1 MSQDNTAVAGE
12 PSSDTPAEGVK
23 EFAPIQS
30 QDDLN
35 RIVEARLARERAKY
49 ADHEELRKAAERL
62 AEIEDRDKSELQK
75 ANERAE
81 QAERKALEA
90 EQRAAEKEREFLVSQ
105 IAAAKKVPAKYLQG
119 ATAEELE
126 ASADE
131 FLADIQ
137 AISPE
142 RKPGVVPSAGTG
154 DPKPEVASL
163 DTGRARA
170 QALIQNN
177 S

>member
-1 MSQDNTAVAGE
+1 MSEDITAIAGE
-12 PSSDTPAEGVK
+12 PSSDIPADGVK
-23 EFAPIQS
+23 EFTPPQS
-30 QDDLN
+30 QEDLN
-35 RIVEARLARERAKY
+35 KIIEARLARERAKY
-49 ADHEELRKAAERL
+49 ADHAELQKAAERL

-75 ANERAE
+75 ANERTE

-90 EQRAAEKEREFLVSQ
+90 EQRATEKEREFLVAQ
-105 IAAAKKVPAKYLQG
+105 IATAKKVPAKYLQG
-119 ATAEELE
+119 ATAEELT

-137 AISPE
+137 AIAPD

-154 DPKPEVASL
+154 DPKPEVSSL

>member
-1 MSQDNTAVAGE
+1 MSEDITATAGE
-12 PSSDTPAEGVK
+12 PSSENPTDGVK
-23 EFAPIQS
+23 EFTPPQS
-30 QDDLN
+30 QEDLN
-35 RIVEARLARERAKY
+35 KIVEARLNRERAKY
-49 ADHEELRKAAERL
+49 SDYQELKKAADRL
-62 AEIEDRDKSELQK
+62 AEIEAASQTELEK
-75 ANERAE
+75 AVARAE
-81 QAERKALEA
+81 AAEKRAAEA
-90 EQRAAEKEREFLVSQ
+90 DERAAEKAREVLVTQ
-105 IAAAKKVPAKYLQG
+105 IATAKKVPAKYLSG
-119 ATAEELE
+119 STAEELE

-137 AISPE
+137 AIAPD

-154 DPKPEVASL
+154 DPKPEVSSL